1 MKSRFLVILTI
12 IAVVAL
18 TTAIAHQNCP
28 VGKSDCQV
36 ICQRSGVCQLGEGC
50 GIKDKDKSCDKEKD
64 KEKGCNKDK
73 DKEKGCDKDKAKD
86 PNSEK
91 DPNSKS

>member
-1 MKSRFLVILTI
+1 MKSRILVILTI
-12 IAVVAL
+12 VAVVAV
-18 TTAIAHQNCP
+18 TVAIARQSCP

-36 ICQRSGVCQLGEGC
+36 ICQRSGACELGEGC
-50 GIKDKDKSCDKEKD
+50 GIKD

-73 DKEKGCDKDKAKD
+73 EKGCDKDKDKD
-86 PNSEK
+86 PNS